1 MDFLSS
7 LPKILMDLALGLFK
21 IKKDDR
27 TRQRLADLLSSVA
40 DCVDGIANAVE
51 NGIHS
56 SSLCAE
62 LDAYIENIEAFVQDE
77 IGNDQGRR
85 LTLWLRH
92 VGSVPGIAKIDVRE
106 TLEVTSR
113 PRWSKRKRLEHAD
126 SIREI
131 GGLIRG
137 TANLVRV

>member
-1 MDFLSS
+1 
-7 LPKILMDLALGLFK
+7 MDLALGLFK

-27 TRQRLADLLSSVA
+27 TRQRLADLLSSIA

-62 LDAYIENIEAFVQDE
+62 LDVYIENIEAFVRDE